1 MKQMKFSSKK
11 KWQKLQDS
19 LCKEWPKLV
28 VRSVRKINQIFIK
41 SVVKKAL
48 DEDLKPKGDIT
59 TNLIS
64 FKNKKTTAKII
75 AKQNGVIAGLDFCRA
90 AFKLVGKETIFVSK
104 IKDGSKVKKNK
115 VIAEIRAKTKTILI
129 AERTALNFLNHA
141 SGIASLT
148 SQFVQKVNKKTKICC
163 TRKTTPNLR
172 LLEKYAVK
180 RGGGHNHRYN
190 LSDEILIKDNHIN
203 VEESLKNFVKKA
215 IKTKRIVTVE
225 IENVKQLNQV
235 LGLKFKRI
243 LFDNMSIKQLRK
255 CLKLCKKKYETE
267 YSGNANLKN
276 LRKISNTGVKRIS
289 VGSITHSSNAFDTS
303 LLFR

>member
-1 MKQMKFSSKK
+1 MQ
-11 KWQKLQDS
+11 
-19 LCKEWPKLV
+19 
-28 VRSVRKINQIFIK
+28 KINKNYIK

-48 DEDLKPKGDIT
+48 DEDLKPMGDIT

-90 AFKLVGKETIFVSK
+90 AFKLVGKETIFISK

-141 SGIASLT
+141 SGIATLT
-148 SQFVQKVNKKTKICC
+148 HQFKQKVNKKTKICC

-172 LLEKYAVK
+172 LLEKYAVTK
-180 RGGGHNHRYN
+180 GGGFNHRYN
-190 LSDEILIKDNHIN
+190 LSDEILIKDNHIKAEAN
-203 VEESLKNFVKKA
+203 LRDLVKKA
-215 IKTKRIVTVE
+215 IKTKKTVTVE
-225 IENVKQLNQV
+225 VDNLKQLNQI

-243 LFDNMSIKQLRK
+243 LFDNMNTKQLRK
-255 CLKLCKKKYETE
+255 CLKLSKNKYETE
-267 YSGNANLKN
+267 YSGNADLKN
-276 LRKISNTGVKRIS
+276 IKKLSNTGINRIS
-289 VGSITHSSNAFDTS
+289 VGAITHSAKSFDTS
-303 LLFR
+303 LLFG